1 MQTYP
6 SCENLINLIRSK
18 PSYQKY
24 YEDIENWEIFDNYAS
39 FTNFPEF
46 KTLLKGYKFDDNL
59 VYFIHSNNFKLI
71 HFTYDYDPKT
81 GEYDNKKYSIL
92 QTFSTPEQ
100 VWQELIKPDIEEY
113 YGIVI
118 EE

>member
-1 MQTYP
+1 MKVFQK
-6 SCENLINLIRSK
+6 CDELINLISSK
-18 PSYQKY
+18 ISYQKY
-24 YEDIENWEIFDNYAS
+24 FEECEDWKILYEYQS
-39 FTNFPEF
+39 YKKFPEF
-46 KTLLKGYKFDDNL
+46 YALIKSY
-59 VYFIHSNNFKLI
+59 HSDEFVILDKITNKFKLI

>member
-1 MQTYP
+1 MVNDLYKLLLSKKTY
-6 SCENLINLIRSK
+6 
-18 PSYQKY
+18 
-24 YEDIENWEIFDNYAS
+24 IEFIKDYSVWKIEDNYKNSDEVFLPAS
-39 FTNFPEF
+39 YNDSVIISNGNFYE
-46 KTLLKGYKFDDNL
+46 L
-59 VYFIHSNNFKLI
+59 VHYSF
-71 HFTYDYDPKT
+71 DYDPKT